1 MVQGSEKVGGNNSST
16 GCLGRDIEA
25 LLALS
30 LMKQRLLLFS
40 QGPGGP
46 RAQNRKFEPSLFAS
60 EELHPLNNQTVVF
73 FNVWPS
79 GCGPAHRGLPMLFG
93 STYPMYKTHWYH

>member
-40 QGPGGP
+40 QGPGDP
-46 RAQNRKFEPSLFAS
+46 RAQNREFEPSPFAI
-60 EELHPLNNQTVVF
+60 EELHPLNQPNCSF
-73 FNVWPS
+73 
-79 GCGPAHRGLPMLFG
+79 L
-93 STYPMYKTHWYH
+93 